1 MVAVEDILLH
11 EIRAW
16 WRKLNTARFGGK
28 LRPPVLVLERRAE
41 LGRWVASTRTLSL
54 SWSLVIDH
62 RWGEVVSVL
71 EHEMAHQYVTEVLG
85 VHDETAHGASFRAVC
100 AERGIDARAAGAP
113 ADGGQ
118 AESSIVRRIRKLLAL
133 ADSPVESEARAAMN
147 AAYRLMLKH
156 NIDLASAAAP
166 QRYVVRQVG
175 ETKAR
180 HSSWEHVLT
189 GILAGHFFVEV
200 TIVPA
205 FDVATAKPSTAFEIA
220 GTPENVEIAT
230 WVWDFLAHTGE
241 RLWRAHRTR
250 HGLKGD
256 AARRSFLEGLMTGF
270 REKLEGE
277 TTRTEQEEGLVWV
290 GDPGLDGFLHRRWP
304 SRSGGRRYFMGRGD
318 AHDAGRAAGR
328 EIVLRKPIRDQGTG
342 PVRALTGPSRG

>member
-1 MVAVEDILLH
+1 MVAVEEVVLS
-11 EIRAW
+11 EVRAW
-16 WRKLNTARFGGK
+16 WRRLNVARFEG
-28 LRPPVLVLERRAE
+28 RMRAPVLMLERRAE
-41 LGRWVASTRTLSL
+41 LGRWTSSTRTLSL
-54 SWSLVIDH
+54 SWTLVLD
-62 RWGEVVSVL
+62 RPWGEVVAVL
-71 EHEMAHQYVTEVLG
+71 EHEMAHQYVDEVLG
-85 VHDETAHGASFRAVC
+85 VRDETAHGASFRSVC
-100 AERGIDARAAGAP
+100 AERGIDARAAGNP
-113 ADGGQ
+113 VDGGQ
-118 AESSIVRRIRKLLAL
+118 AESAIVRRIRKLLAL

-156 NIDLASAAAP
+156 NIGLASAAAP

-175 ETKAR
+175 EAKSR

-205 FDVATAKPSTAFEIA
+205 FDVSAARPATAFEIA

-241 RLWRAHRTR
+241 RLWRTHRVAR
-250 HGLKGD
+250 GLRGD
-256 AARRSFLEGLMTGF
+256 GPRRAFLEGLMTGF

-277 TTRTEQEEGLVWV
+277 TTRTQQEEGLVWA
-290 GDPGLDGFLHRRWP
+290 GDPGLDGFLGRRWP
-304 SRSGGRRYFMGRGD
+304 RRAGGRRYAMGRGE

-328 EIVLRKPIRDQGTG
+328 EIVLRKPIREQGSG
-342 PVRALTGPSRG
+342 PVRGITGPSRG

>member
-11 EIRAW
+11 ELRRW
-16 WRKLNTARFGGK
+16 WRELNKRRFGGK
-28 LRPPVLVLERRAE
+28 LRPPVMVVERRAE
-41 LGRWVASTRTLSL
+41 LGHWSSATRTLSM
-54 SWSLVIDH
+54 SWSLLVDH
-62 RWGEVVSVL
+62 TWGEVISVL

-85 VHDETAHGASFRAVC
+85 VFDETAHGATFRQVC
-100 AERGIDARAAGAP
+100 AERGIDSRAAGAP
-113 ADGGQ
+113 IDGGQ
-118 AESSIVRRIRKLLAL
+118 AESAIVRRIRKLLAL

-156 NIDLASAAAP
+156 NIDLAQAAAP
-166 QRYVVRQVG
+166 QAYVVRQVG
-175 ETKAR
+175 EAKSR

-189 GILAGHFFVEV
+189 GILSGHFFVEV

-205 FDVATAKPSTAFEIA
+205 FDVTTAKPATAFEVA
-220 GTPENVEIAT
+220 GTPENVEIAG

-241 RLWRAHRTR
+241 RLWRAHRVK

-256 AARRSFLEGLMTGF
+256 GPRRSFLDGLMMGF

-277 TTRTEQEEGLVWV
+277 TTRTTQEEGLVWV
-290 GDPGLDGFLHRRWP
+290 GDPGLDGFLKRRWP
-304 SRSGGRRYFMGRGD
+304 SRASGRRYAMSGGE

-328 EIVLRKPIRDQGTG
+328 EIVLRKPIRDQGGG
-342 PVRALTGPSRG
+342 PVRAITGPTRG